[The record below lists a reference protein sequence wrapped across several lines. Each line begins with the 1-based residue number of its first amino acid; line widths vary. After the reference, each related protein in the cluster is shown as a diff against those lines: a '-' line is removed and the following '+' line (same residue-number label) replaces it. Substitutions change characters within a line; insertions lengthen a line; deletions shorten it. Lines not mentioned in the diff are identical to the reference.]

1 MHAASVRCVLQQRFV
16 CLEKERRVSRVC
28 PPLAHFCKIRRR
40 RACEDSTPPMSTRKP
55 PVLESTHSVHTI
67 CARWY
72 KECLII
78 SRERETHPRKLS
90 GLGARQSV
98 KPDNSSQDHGSPNLF
113 ENVQANRVLLML
125 RMLKTALW
133 PEVYKCVQADTH
145 THTHARAASSFAPLL
160 RAVASCA
167 RASAADA

>member
-1 MHAASVRCVLQQRFV
+1 
-16 CLEKERRVSRVC
+16 
-28 PPLAHFCKIRRR
+28 
-40 RACEDSTPPMSTRKP
+40 
-55 PVLESTHSVHTI
+55 VLESTHSVHTI

-133 PEVYKCVQADTH
+133 PEVYKCVQAGTH
-145 THTHARAASSFAPLL
+145 THTHARTCKLVRALAQSRSFVCTRECGRCLSL
-160 RAVASCA
+160 
-167 RASAADA
+167 